1 MRRIFVIITL
11 LFALASANA
20 ANGLPMLCPEP
31 QKHNISL
38 TEYVP
43 LRVVTINCSDD
54 SAESWAKRHLKEWY
68 GKSAPQVAVAAGNTA
83 TLGDEEYHIKTD
95 SKGVLISA
103 RTLQGV
109 RYALYTLRQLTIP
122 ARNTPK
128 VEGWIVPK
136 ATIEDRPSMGFRGM
150 HICWFREN
158 EAWEIER
165 LIRLAAYYKLN
176 YAVIESWGT
185 YQSKVAPWFGW
196 DEGRMTI
203 KEIKRLKA
211 IADDLGISLIP
222 QLNVFGHATC
232 GRVGSG
238 KHASLDIRPEYQSYF
253 EPMAGWNWC
262 LSNPHTVSLQKEL
275 IKEMYDAFGSPEYFH
290 IGCDEA
296 TVPSCPDCI
305 AQSYSTL
312 FGKHVKEIS
321 NYVKALG
328 AKTLMWHDMLI
339 ERNDPRWKGL
349 HAKGTK
355 ETASLINELPKDIAL
370 CDWYYRNPLSDY
382 PSLRYFKELGFDVLA
397 CPWENRKGT
406 IAEINA
412 AHNIGIKGVL
422 GTLWHH
428 YYGDSLIN
436 SYFYVANLSWN
447 SNSSLATFGS
457 QRNNR
462 YVFHTHLRHI
472 GWDMK
477 NRLPR
482 NAGIYCNEVP
492 LDSHMH

>member
-1 MRRIFVIITL
+1 MKKSILTL
-11 LFALASANA
+11 ILSVVALGAFGSTM
-20 ANGLPMLCPEP
+20 PMLCPEP
-31 QKHNISL
+31 TYHDISL

-43 LRVVTINCSDD
+43 YSVVNIACPDATAAD
-54 SAESWAKRHLKEWY
+54 WAKRHLKQWY
-68 GKSAPQVAVAAGNTA
+68 GKFAPQVAATSENTSSLGKEAYRLIITPKGA
-83 TLGDEEYHIKTD
+83 T
-95 SKGVLISA
+95 ISA
-103 RTLQGV
+103 STLQGV
-109 RYALYTLRQLTIP
+109 RYALYTLRQLAIP
-122 ARNTPK
+122 KRNTERL
-128 VEGWIVPK
+128 EGWIVPV
-136 ATIEDRPSMGFRGM
+136 ATIEDEPHMEFRGV

-176 YAVIESWGT
+176 YAVIEPWGT
-185 YQSKVAPWFGW
+185 YRSKVAPWFGW
-196 DEGRMTI
+196 SEGKMTI

-211 IADDLGISLIP
+211 IADDLGIMLIP

-232 GRVGSG
+232 SRVGAG
-238 KHASLDIRPEYQSYF
+238 KHASLDMHPEYQSYF

-262 LSNPHTVSLQKEL
+262 LSNPHTKTLQKQL
-275 IKEMYDAFGSPEYFH
+275 IKELYEAFGCPEYFH

-305 AQSYSTL
+305 ARSYSTL
-312 FGKHVKEIS
+312 FTEHVKEIS
-321 NYVKALG
+321 SYVKELG

-355 ETASLINELPKDIAL
+355 ATASVLNELPKDIVI
-370 CDWYYRNPLSDY
+370 CDWYYRKPRATY
-382 PSLRYFKELGFDVLA
+382 PSLEHFKSLGFDVVT
-397 CPWENRKGT
+397 CPWENSKGT
-406 IAEINA
+406 IAEIKA
-412 AHNIGIKGVL
+412 AHKIGIKGVL

-428 YYGDSLIN
+428 YYGESLIN
-436 SYFYVANLSWN
+436 SYFYVSSLSWN
-447 SNSSLATFGS
+447 SNASLAAFGS

-477 NRLPR
+477 NRRAR
-482 NAGIYCNEVP
+482 NTGIYCNEVP
-492 LDSHMH
+492 IDSHMH